1 MDINRKTAYEVL
13 FAVESKKQYSNIA
26 LNNYIKNENPDSQGF
41 VRELVYG
48 VLENKLLIDYYI
60 SKFIK
65 GRIKDVRRQDLI
77 ILRMGI
83 YQIKFMDS
91 VPNYAAVDECVKLA
105 KKFARGRDKF
115 INGVL
120 RSFLREGEKILL
132 PDKNEDPVKYL
143 SIKYSYEK
151 WIVEMWLKSYELDFV
166 EKLLMEGNK
175 RPPVTVR
182 ANMLKGDRKSCSE
195 MLKAKGFEVEN
206 CSLASMGIHVKGERL
221 LDSEMYKNGYFSV
234 QDEASQMVS
243 SWLEAEEGDIVVDV
257 CAAPGGKSLSVA
269 ESMKNTGTVISQDI
283 YEKKVLGISNE
294 AKRLGILNLQVR
306 TWDATKLRDD
316 LVGKCHR
323 VIADVPCSG
332 LGVLRRKPEIKYNK
346 NFDEVNNLPKLQLE
360 ILETAS
366 KYLKS
371 GGRMVY
377 STCTINSAENEG
389 VVKAF
394 IDKNSQFQVVK
405 SHQFLPNVDNTDG
418 FYICVLKREDVV

>member
-1 MDINRKTAYEVL
+1 MDINRKTAYDVL

-26 LNNYIKNENPDSQGF
+26 LNNYIKNDNPDSQGF

-65 GRIKDVRRQDLI
+65 GRIKDVRRQDLV

-105 KKFARGRDKF
+105 KKFAKGRDKF

-120 RSFLREGEKILL
+120 RSFLREGENILL
-132 PDKNEDPVKYL
+132 PDKNADPVKYL

-151 WIVEMWLKSYELDFV
+151 WIIEMWLKSYELDFV
-166 EKLLMEGNK
+166 ENLLIAGNK

-182 ANMLKGDRKSCSE
+182 VNLLKGDRKLCGNK
-195 MLKAKGFEVEN
+195 LKEKGFEVEE
-206 CSLASMGIHVKGERL
+206 CHLADTGMYVKGEKL
-221 LDSEMYKNGYFSV
+221 LDNELYKKGYFSV

-243 SWLEAEEGDIVVDV
+243 KWLEAEEGNMVVDV

-283 YEKKVLGISNE
+283 YEKKVMGISKE
-294 AKRLGILNLQVR
+294 AERLGVSNLKVKS
-306 TWDATKLRDD
+306 WDATRLREE

-346 NFDEVNNLPKLQLE
+346 NFEEVNKLPELQLK

-366 KYLKS
+366 RYLKA
-371 GGRMVY
+371 GGKMIY
-377 STCTINSAENEG
+377 STCTINSLENEG

-394 IDKNSQFQVVK
+394 IDRNSEFEVIK

-418 FYICVLKREDVV
+418 FYICVLKRNDII